1 MKETIGELLDNRVI
15 VKKSKD
21 VGRLYNKS
29 KFGETITGNKLVLSL
44 IEGVF
49 LVEEGKLRVYHN
61 SNEIFLSDLIKISH
75 SLIPNFE
82 ILYLVFKD
90 LRKRGY
96 PIKIFNDKNEFN
108 FYLNKK
114 DDLYNKNEKLSYIK
128 VFSERSIMNINKIN
142 KIAKK
147 AHKNNITLWFTIVDE
162 EGDITYYNISISN
175 IKGKISEGRYKKITG
190 KILENRI
197 LIFDKKNSNLLFN
210 EEFYG
215 KPFGTGLQL
224 SMVEALYL
232 IKKNILKITNIDD
245 NKILSFSQFKKFVS
259 EIQPDINLR
268 FAVFTDL
275 KKRGLIVKT
284 GFKFGSHFRAY
295 RKDPFKSHAE
305 YLINV
310 VDKTFISNWAETSRA
325 VRLAHSVNK
334 EILFA
339 IVNKNNIEY
348 LKFGRLRP

>member
-1 MKETIGELLDNRVI
+1 MDG
-15 VKKSKD
+15 
-21 VGRLYNKS
+21 LYA
-29 KFGETITGNKLVLSL
+29 
-44 IEGVF
+44 
-49 LVEEGKLRVYHN
+49 
-61 SNEIFLSDLIKISH
+61 
-75 SLIPNFE
+75 IPLTTC
-82 ILYLVFKD
+82 I
-90 LRKRGY
+90 
-96 PIKIFNDKNEFN
+96 I
-108 FYLNKK
+108 
-114 DDLYNKNEKLSYIK
+114 
-128 VFSERSIMNINKIN
+128 
-142 KIAKK
+142 
-147 AHKNNITLWFTIVDE
+147 
-162 EGDITYYNISISN
+162 ISISN

-197 LIFDKKNSNLLFN
+197 IIFDKKNSNLLFN

>member
-1 MKETIGELLDNRVI
+1 MKEIIGELLDNRI
-15 VKKSKD
+15 TIKKSKD

-29 KFGETITGNKLVLSL
+29 RFGETISGNKLVLNL

-49 LVEEGKLRVYHN
+49 LVDEGKLKVYQKG
-61 SNEIFLSDLIKISH
+61 NEIFLRDLIKISH
-75 SLIPNFE
+75 ILIPNFE
-82 ILYLVFKD
+82 IIYLVFKD

-96 PIKIFNDKNEFN
+96 PLKIFKEKNEFN

-114 DDLYNKNEKLSYIK
+114 DGLFNDNKNLCYIK

-142 KIAKK
+142 QITKK
-147 AHKNNITLWFTIVDE
+147 AYKNNIALWFTIVDE

-175 IKGKISEGRYKKITG
+175 IKGEISEGRYEKITG
-190 KILENRI
+190 KIFENRI
-197 LIFDKKNSNLLFN
+197 VIFDKKNSNSLFE

-215 KPFGTGLQL
+215 KPFGKGLQL

-232 IKKNILKITNIDD
+232 MKKKILKVTNIDD
-245 NKILSFSQFKKFVS
+245 NKFLLFNQFKKLII

-295 RKDPFKSHAE
+295 RKDPFTTHAE

-310 VDKTFISNWAETSRA
+310 VDKDFISNWAETSRA

-334 EILFA
+334 EIIFG
-339 IVNKNNIEY
+339 IVTKNNIEY